1 MADPRLEVIDRRLST
16 IDRIIAV
23 SSGKGGVGK
32 SVVASTLALILQRR
46 GLEVGLLDLDFTC
59 PATHLILG
67 VGDVM
72 PKEERGIIPPRFHGL
87 EYMSLVYYT
96 MDRPMPL
103 RGIDVS
109 NAVIELLSITRWGK
123 LDFLIVDMPPGIGDA
138 TLDLLRLIPQME
150 FLIVTTPSRIAFQTV
165 RHLLELLMGL
175 GRRVVGVVENMV
187 MKPSELVERRVR
199 EMGLPYL
206 GFIPFDSGLEEALGD
221 AETLIAT
228 DFAEAL
234 YGVASALLLSDEE
247 AEGEG
252 D

>member
-1 MADPRLEVIDRRLST
+1 
-16 IDRIIAV
+16 
-23 SSGKGGVGK
+23 
-32 SVVASTLALILQRR
+32 
-46 GLEVGLLDLDFTC
+46 
-59 PATHLILG
+59 
-67 VGDVM
+67 M

>member
-1 MADPRLEVIDRRLST
+1 VADPRLEVIDRRLST